1 MTESNARTF
10 GVFIDAAQV
19 SAEVAGPVLA
29 VLGGLGELAMKRA
42 YADWGSP
49 DAQPW
54 ARELARQAIAPMQ
67 QIEFSAG
74 RHSERTA
81 LVIHALDL
89 HTAGVVDSF
98 AIVCDDDSYTSLA
111 TRLRAGG
118 ATVVGVGGPDV
129 TFQFAEACT
138 TYYDIDELY
147 AGASANRVAIAAA
160 AMGRRIA

>member
-1 MTESNARTF
+1 MTETDAPTF
-10 GVFIDAAQV
+10 GVFIDAEKV

-49 DAQPW
+49 DAQSW
-54 ARELARQAIAPMQ
+54 ARELARHAIAPMQ

-74 RHSERTA
+74 RHSERNA

-89 HTAGVVDSF
+89 HTAGVVDAF
-98 AIVCDDDSYTSLA
+98 AIVADDDSYTSLA

-118 ATVVGVGGPDV
+118 ATVVGVGGPEV
-129 TFQFAEACT
+129 TYLFAEACN
-138 TYYDIDELY
+138 TYYDLDEVY
-147 AGASANRVAIAAA
+147 AGASANRVALAAA
-160 AMGRRIA
+160 SMGRRSA